1 MDRQSEEPSMDEILA
16 SIRNMISE
24 EDRAEAHRRAVAE
37 WELALPEDAEAEEGY
52 GPDDLAVSG
61 GPQTMHAGGLNGAGA
76 GDKAPEGAH
85 GAAAAQPP
93 SQDEALRRASQ
104 ETVQPR
110 PDPGDTPRLLSEEAA
125 SQAYDSLRLLA
136 RQVSVSREAS
146 TSLEDV
152 VERLLTPMLREWLDR
167 NLPAIVEEKVEAEIQ
182 RLTRQR

>member
-1 MDRQSEEPSMDEILA
+1 MDEILA

-37 WELALPEDAEAEEGY
+37 RELALPEDADAEEGY

-76 GDKAPEGAH
+76 GAGHKAPEEAH

-104 ETVQPR
+104 GTAQPR
-110 PDPGDTPRLLSEEAA
+110 TDRGDTTRLLSEEAA
-125 SQAYDSLRLLA
+125 NQAYDSLRLLA